1 MCNCLRH
8 KWVSLPPEFCQ
19 MWEKMEKVQTTKN
32 KELTDLK
39 YKNGEIIKAYKQYR
53 AEYKTITAKWQ
64 EIYEPMWEQF
74 DEQFNADLRG

>member
-8 KWVSLPPEFCQ
+8 KWVTLPPEFCQ

-32 KELTDLK
+32 EELTDLK

-53 AEYKTITAKWQ
+53 AEYKNIVAKWQ
-64 EIYEPMWEQF
+64 EIYEPMWEKF